1 MDAIEVAQRLLGMG
15 VDDPMALV
23 KGAVR
28 WGAVEIREA
37 AAGD

>member
-1 MDAIEVAQRLLGMG
+1 MDAIEVAQHLLDMG
-15 VDDPMALV
+15 VEDPMALV
-23 KGAVR
+23 KAAVQ